1 MVWQLGVTQ
10 APPGLR
16 GTVHQF
22 MPSTDFTDETRR
34 ADVVIT
40 HAGVGSVIALIESG
54 IFPVV
59 VPRRSAHGEHVDD
72 HQAEIADL
80 VGQVGIALVREAD
93 ELTIEDLATAAAREV
108 THDPQP
114 G

>member
-1 MVWQLGVTQ
+1 VVWQLGITQ

-22 MPSTDFTDETRR
+22 MSSTAFAEETRR
-34 ADVVIT
+34 ADVVVT
-40 HAGVGSVIALIESG
+40 HAGVGSVIGLIESG

-72 HQAEIADL
+72 HQSEISEVVSQL
-80 VGQVGIALVREAD
+80 GIGVVREAD
-93 ELTIEDLATAAAREV
+93 ELTLEDLATAAAREV
-108 THDPQP
+108 ESAPHP